1 LQKHARRRTLAEP
14 VKGRR
19 LSEEETRAWAR
30 VAATVKRI
38 GPQEASLPDFQA
50 ALEAGEPELR
60 TEKPAKKSSPPAQA
74 SGPPAPKQP
83 VPPADRGR
91 EKRVRRGKLDIA
103 ATFDLHGHT
112 QVSAARALPAFL
124 MAQQAD
130 GARCVLVITGKGRE
144 GQGILRRN
152 FLIWLEGPE
161 ARALVSGYA
170 EAHPKHGGSGAFY
183 VFLRRKE

>member
-1 LQKHARRRTLAEP
+1 M
-14 VKGRR
+14 KGRG
-19 LSEEETRAWAR
+19 LSEEETRAWAK

-38 GPQEASLPDFQA
+38 GPPEAALPDFQA
-50 ALEAGEPELR
+50 ALEAGEPEFR
-60 TEKPAKKSSPPAQA
+60 ETKPLNKTAAPARP
-74 SGPPAPKQP
+74 SDPPAPKLP
-83 VPPADRGR
+83 IPPANRGR

-112 QVSAARALPAFL
+112 QISASRALPAFL
-124 MAQQAD
+124 IGQQAD

-144 GQGILRRN
+144 GQGVLRRN

-170 EAHPKHGGSGAFY
+170 ESHPKHGGSGAFY
-183 VFLRRKE
+183 VFLRRRE